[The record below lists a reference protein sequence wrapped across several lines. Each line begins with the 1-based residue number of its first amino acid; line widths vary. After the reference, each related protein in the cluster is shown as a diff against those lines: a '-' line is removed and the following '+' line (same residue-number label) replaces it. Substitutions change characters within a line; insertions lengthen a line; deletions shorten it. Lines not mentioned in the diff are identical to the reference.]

1 MSCQFQFNDL
11 FTSMSPHK
19 PLQPSLVT
27 FRSDPDSTCTLSLQ
41 PFKTTQKC
49 LISFCIQVPLKKE
62 NGEGNKS
69 ESVFKGSRLMMHEI
83 IQDEEG
89 NKGFE
94 FNSDQGDSNDVISF
108 NQRLE
113 VIKITKCKMRAK
125 DILEIEIGIKNMNVR
140 DTQFE

>member
-1 MSCQFQFNDL
+1 
-11 FTSMSPHK
+11 
-19 PLQPSLVT
+19 
-27 FRSDPDSTCTLSLQ
+27 
-41 PFKTTQKC
+41 
-49 LISFCIQVPLKKE
+49 
-62 NGEGNKS
+62 
-69 ESVFKGSRLMMHEI
+69 MMHEI

-94 FNSDQGDSNDVISF
+94 FNSDQGDSNNVISF